1 VKTHHDL
8 PSSINVGVEQSK
20 DVLERNVGLGRSE
33 NGRPME
39 IGIEWREGRVSEK
52 QSRGRRAWGII
63 PATEG
68 SMEQHRDGMEIVCDD
83 RQ

>member
-33 NGRPME
+33 NGRPMTIE
-39 IGIEWREGRVSEK
+39 IGK
-52 QSRGRRAWGII
+52 
-63 PATEG
+63 EG
-68 SMEQHRDGMEIVCDD
+68 SDD
-83 RQ
+83 CQKTIGAGVHGGSSSSR